1 MSTNANCQLC
11 VRIAHAT
18 SGAASI
24 EPTDAPMLKKPPASP
39 RSRAGNHSDVAFI
52 PAGLADPSANPSSAR
67 RPKSVCQLLASPCAM
82 LMKDHAIAK
91 MANPSFSPTL
101 SMT

>member
-1 MSTNANCQLC
+1 
-11 VRIAHAT
+11 
-18 SGAASI
+18 
-24 EPTDAPMLKKPPASP
+24 
-39 RSRAGNHSDVAFI
+39 VAFI

-67 RPKSVCQLLASPCAM
+67 RPKSIRQLLASPCAM
-82 LMKDHAIAK
+82 LMKDQAIAK